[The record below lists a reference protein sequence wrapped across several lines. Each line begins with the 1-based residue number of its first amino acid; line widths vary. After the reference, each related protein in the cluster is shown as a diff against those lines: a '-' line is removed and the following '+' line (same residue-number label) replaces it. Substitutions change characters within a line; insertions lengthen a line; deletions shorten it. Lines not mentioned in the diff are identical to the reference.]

1 MLIMEKVVHVWGQG
15 LYEKSLFLSLNFAIK
30 NDFYSKDKRT
40 ELIMQQ
46 RGQMS

>member
-30 NDFYSKDKRT
+30 MIFIAKIK
-40 ELIMQQ
+40 ELN
-46 RGQMS
+46 